1 MPILIK
7 KHPEGMVVGAT
18 DRKVIAVRLGIAAR
32 LREHLHAPVRFRT
45 PGPIRIKKKSPIV
58 ICIKPKAK
66 VSITKKLTI
75 EDLTK
80 YGFSKTGSAIED
92 MSNEVVCALLRKWIT
107 APTPMKLYS
116 GEKAHWENLI
126 ARAGWFR
133 PPPTWEE
140 IKEQY
145 KPVVV
150 EAPKKKVG
158 KILIRRQK

>member
-7 KHPEGMVVGAT
+7 KKTAIV
-18 DRKVIAVRLGIAAR
+18 
-32 LREHLHAPVRFRT
+32 
-45 PGPIRIKKKSPIV
+45 IKKKSPIV

-66 VSITKKLTI
+66 VTIFRKLTI

-80 YGFSKTGSAIED
+80 YGFGKTGSAIED

-107 APTPMKLYS
+107 APTPLNPCS

-133 PPPTWEE
+133 PPTPWEE
-140 IKEQY
+140 IKERY

-150 EAPKKKVG
+150 EEPKKKVG